1 MAIVLGILLLLQ
13 VLVVSVGDEAATY
26 GTGRHHRRRWSVTQ
40 TILGDRGVGGDT
52 YLGIC
57 TVLKYVETLLQH

>member
-1 MAIVLGILLLLQ
+1 MAIVLGIVLLLQ

-40 TILGDRGVGGDT
+40 TILGEV
-52 YLGIC
+52 LAGI
-57 TVLKYVETLLQH
+57 LLISGYVRY